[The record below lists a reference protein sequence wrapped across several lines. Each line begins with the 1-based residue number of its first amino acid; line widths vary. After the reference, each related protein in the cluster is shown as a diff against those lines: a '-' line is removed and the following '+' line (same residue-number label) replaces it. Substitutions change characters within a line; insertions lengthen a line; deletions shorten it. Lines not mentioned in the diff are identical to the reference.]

1 MQENDDLRNMRLN
14 YEQGQLL
21 ESNIVS
27 DPFLQFKKW
36 FDLVL
41 NAKVIEPNAMT
52 MATSTKD
59 GVPSARVVL
68 LKGFDESGFIF
79 FTNYGSRKGQEITE
93 NPVASALFWWR
104 EFERQ
109 VRIEGKIEKISRA
122 ESEKYFN
129 LRPLKSRYG
138 ALASNQS
145 EKVENREVLEKR
157 FAEFEKQFG
166 ENPAQSSDIRQA
178 WLDPA
183 FEPFR
188 TFSKYPVLQYVDHT
202 ETSFCYWF
210 YDLRFKF
217 PELPP
222 SFIFGLCR
230 QNSESNWQMVRHRG
244 LFYID

>member
-79 FTNYGSRKGQEITE
+79 FTNYGSRKGKEITE

-109 VRIEGKIEKISRA
+109 VRIEGKIEKVSRA

-145 EKVENREVLEKR
+145 EKVESREVLEKR
-157 FAEFEKQFG
+157 FAELEKQFG
-166 ENPAQSSDIRQA
+166 ENPPTPENWGGYKLIPSRFEFWQGRRDRLHDIIVYEKTENKWSIYR
-178 WLDPA
+178 
-183 FEPFR
+183 
-188 TFSKYPVLQYVDHT
+188 LQ
-202 ETSFCYWF
+202 
-210 YDLRFKF
+210 
-217 PELPP
+217 P
-222 SFIFGLCR
+222 
-230 QNSESNWQMVRHRG
+230 
-244 LFYID
+244 